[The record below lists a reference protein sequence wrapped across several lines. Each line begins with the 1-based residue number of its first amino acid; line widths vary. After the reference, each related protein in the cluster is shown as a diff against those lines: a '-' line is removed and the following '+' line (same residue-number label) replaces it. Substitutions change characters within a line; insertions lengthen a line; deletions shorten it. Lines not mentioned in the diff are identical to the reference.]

1 MVAVADPKKRMS
13 QRPPT
18 DAKAFVIFS
27 VSRGERAGGGKG
39 GIRRRMTGPALEDGT
54 VPDIWPI
61 SEFSTQKVLEM
72 WGPGH
77 YRVDFYDADDN
88 LMRGQGYLFDVA
100 TPPGRS
106 RTDRKLRPPPPDA
119 PDIPIGAAA
128 GPQGL
133 GVLELITML
142 RAEREDADR
151 RAQAQADRDRAHQTQ
166 QLEIMMRLLESRAQP
181 TPAADPELLRQQLQ
195 LSVDRGMLGI
205 RQELFHRQRED
216 AENEEPDDEPDTE
229 PPATIEEAASR
240 IGVSFFSEIERNAP
254 HLLRELVPTVVEWL
268 KPRGFTPSATLQE
281 QIARTLRARNGQGHA
296 DSE

>member
-27 VSRGERAGGGKG
+27 ISRGERTGGSKG

-100 TPPGRS
+100 TPPSRG
-106 RTDRKLRPPPPDA
+106 RTDRKLRPPPAETADL
-119 PDIPIGAAA
+119 PIGAAA
-128 GPQGL
+128 APQGL
-133 GVLELITML
+133 GVLELIAML

-166 QLEIMMRLLESRAQP
+166 QLEILMRLLDSRAQ
-181 TPAADPELLRQQLQ
+181 PAADPELLRQQLQ

-205 RQELFHRQRED
+205 RQELFQRQRED
-216 AENEEPDDEPDTE
+216 AENEEPDEPDDTE

-254 HLLRELVPTVVEWL
+254 HLLRELVPSVVEWL
-268 KPRGFTPSATLQE
+268 KPKGFTPSAALQQ
-281 QIARTLRARNGQGHA
+281 QIAQTLRARNGSGHA